1 MEGKTGKRRYY
12 SRELKAEVVAACRAP
27 GALVSAVAR
36 SRSVSANM
44 IRRWI
49 AEDRDA
55 RQAQASPKP
64 APAPPSPSAP
74 AAVGPFVPV
83 QIGVARD
90 DAATPAIRVE
100 VQRGPTKIDI
110 IWPTTAAGEC
120 SAWLREWLK

>member
-1 MEGKTGKRRYY
+1 
-12 SRELKAEVVAACRAP
+12 
-27 GALVSAVAR
+27 
-36 SRSVSANM
+36 M

-49 AEDRDA
+49 AEDREA
-55 RQAQASPKP
+55 SQAQAVPKP

-83 QIGVARD
+83 QIGAAMG

-110 IWPTTAAGEC
+110 TWPTAAAGEC

>member
-12 SRELKAEVVAACRAP
+12 SRELKAEVVDACRAP
-27 GALVSAVAR
+27 GALISAVAR
-36 SRSVSANM
+36 SRGLSANM

-55 RQAQASPKP
+55 NAAVASPKP
-64 APAPPSPSAP
+64 RPPTPAVAQ
-74 AAVGPFVPV
+74 FVPV
-83 QIGVARD
+83 QIEAAAA
-90 DAATPAIRVE
+90 DAGLPVIRVE

-110 IWPTTAAGEC
+110 AWPTAAAGEC

>member
-1 MEGKTGKRRYY
+1 MEGKTGKRRFY
-12 SRELKAEVVAACRAP
+12 SRELKAEVVAACCAP

-36 SRSVSANM
+36 SRGLSANM

-55 RQAQASPKP
+55 KAAAASPKP
-64 APAPPSPSAP
+64 TLPTPAVAQ
-74 AAVGPFVPV
+74 FVPV
-83 QIGVARD
+83 QIEATAD
-90 DAATPAIRVE
+90 DLGPPAIRVE

-110 IWPTTAAGEC
+110 TWPTTAAGEC

>member
-1 MEGKTGKRRYY
+1 MEGKTFKRRNY
-12 SRELKAEVVAACRAP
+12 SHELKAEVVAAGWKS

-36 SRSVSANM
+36 SRGLSANM

-49 AEDRDA
+49 AEDCEA
-55 RQAQASPKP
+55 KPAQASPKP
-64 APAPPSPSAP
+64 APAPSPSAS

-83 QIGVARD
+83 QIGAAMD
-90 DAATPAIRVE
+90 KAATSAICVE

-110 IWPTTAAGEC
+110 AWPTTEAGQC

>member
-1 MEGKTGKRRYY
+1 MEGKTSKRRNY
-12 SRELKAEVVAACRAP
+12 SRELKAEVVAACREP

-36 SRSVSANM
+36 SRGLSAHL

-49 AEDRDA
+49 AEGRDA

-64 APAPPSPSAP
+64 V
-74 AAVGPFVPV
+74 AVGPFVPV
-83 QIGVARD
+83 QIGAAMGE
-90 DAATPAIRVE
+90 AATPAIRIE

-110 IWPTTAAGEC
+110 AWPMTAVGEC